1 VTKISSVDKTRKW
14 LTWQRLLSGRKDC
27 STTNHENLAT
37 IGLVDFEI
45 IGLTEIV
52 KANIKFTKTA
62 AEHISRAPQTCF
74 QQPGGLNKS
83 VYPCPSDHSL
93 RRWPLLLSGAG
104 RCRSIAGKRR
114 DWTDGHQPDAL
125 TLAASVNKIV
135 QCSLGTGRIAC
146 TDMPVRPFVSTLS
159 LNQLTFYVDFCM

>member
-1 VTKISSVDKTRKW
+1 VDKTRKW
-14 LTWQRLLSGRKDC
+14 LSWQRLLSGRKDC

-62 AEHISRAPQTCF
+62 AEHIARATQTCF

-114 DWTDGHQPDAL
+114 AWTDGRTYGRTDGHQPDA
-125 TLAASVNKIV
+125 
-135 QCSLGTGRIAC
+135 
-146 TDMPVRPFVSTLS
+146 
-159 LNQLTFYVDFCM
+159 